1 MPGHHMQNGIA
12 QETVGLPRYRANM
25 FFSGYGE
32 GWALYAEQLADE
44 MGVYENDPLGRV
56 GYLKDQMFRAGRL
69 VIDTGMH
76 AKKWPREKAVAYMV
90 DLLGDTESGVTRE
103 VDRYCA
109 WPGQACSYKIGHA
122 VWNKLRNDAKA
133 ALGDKF
139 DIKDFHHVGLASGS
153 MPLDVLARV
162 MADFVKSKA

>member
-1 MPGHHMQNGIA
+1 MPGHHMQ
-12 QETVGLPRYRANM
+12 VGLAQQIPGLPKYRANT

-56 GYLKDQMFRAGRL
+56 GYMKEMMFRAGRL

-76 AKKWPREKAVAYMV
+76 AKKWSREKVVAYMV
-90 DLLGDTESGVTRE
+90 DLLGDAESAMTRE
-103 VDRYCA
+103 VDRYCT

-122 VWNKLRNDAKA
+122 TWVRLRGEAQAK
-133 ALGDKF
+133 LGDRF
-139 DIKDFHHVGLASGS
+139 DIKDFHHAGLSAGA
-153 MPLDVLARV
+153 MPLDVLSRV
-162 MADFVKSKA
+162 IGDYASSKG